1 MSIGLAQ
8 GPRRGSSRTRTAAE
22 WTEHRRSAPDIED
35 SDRVE
40 VLVALSAKRRTAGV
54 LKKIVGRLSL
64 EPCITERWR
73 VEPIES

>member
-8 GPRRGSSRTRTAAE
+8 GPRRGSSRTRTAE